1 MDLARDERIALTF
14 ISIAGM
20 GETKREIAGTMIS
33 VTALTDRRE
42 HIFKPL
48 LSTCDLDIIN
58 SKSDS
63 TIYMYFIT
71 TLQAVRSLCG
81 NNSEVIL
88 CKNEGII
95 GLIAVVLGWIF
106 HKPVVIHIGGDI
118 WKTHR
123 NKLSESKSQLDAR
136 NILKYVFLLIA
147 ARVIFSGV
155 RGAIAVSPNVKK
167 AIVRNTEIDEDDVW
181 VIPVPIDV
189 TEWESKDFEESID
202 NVSLSAN
209 QVISTVTNLHHY
221 GKYSALQDALVV
233 IKDILEQNPNAQWV
247 IAGDGM
253 YRDKLITEADR
264 VFGNGPTRNRLHIPG
279 YIQEISQLYTVS
291 DVFVYLSY
299 EDGYPNAVI
308 EAQAS
313 GTPVIANSLDAM
325 VNQINNGETG
335 YIIEQFSDLPEK
347 LDHLLTHE
355 NEREYISERA
365 KEKLKYENNMSR
377 IGERMSNALY
387 ELCSD
392 R

>member
-1 MDLARDERIALTF
+1 
-14 ISIAGM
+14 
-20 GETKREIAGTMIS
+20 
-33 VTALTDRRE
+33 
-42 HIFKPL
+42 
-48 LSTCDLDIIN
+48 
-58 SKSDS
+58 
-63 TIYMYFIT
+63 
-71 TLQAVRSLCG
+71 
-81 NNSEVIL
+81 
-88 CKNEGII
+88 
-95 GLIAVVLGWIF
+95 
-106 HKPVVIHIGGDI
+106 
-118 WKTHR
+118 
-123 NKLSESKSQLDAR
+123 
-136 NILKYVFLLIA
+136 
-147 ARVIFSGV
+147 
-155 RGAIAVSPNVKK
+155 
-167 AIVRNTEIDEDDVW
+167 
-181 VIPVPIDV
+181 
-189 TEWESKDFEESID
+189 
-202 NVSLSAN
+202 
-209 QVISTVTNLHHY
+209 VTNLHHY